1 MLGPPVLSVLDAEE
15 DGAVAPGVHA
25 AKAELVDPL
34 QEELGGV
41 LECLEPGQVEPLK
54 FPGEND
60 ENCSFDKLNL
70 QYVQI
75 CC

>member
-1 MLGPPVLSVLDAEE
+1 MLGPPVISVLDAEV

-25 AKAELVDPL
+25 AKGELVDSL
-34 QEELGGV
+34 QEGLGGA

-60 ENCSFDKLNL
+60 EN
-70 QYVQI
+70 
-75 CC
+75 